1 MNVEVAEN
9 KLINRTI
16 AMLRMARQVIEK
28 MHSEMKGESFQE
40 EPSLSDLVLVAQI
53 IGQNSAI
60 DRMGEM
66 SGPLSAPGKEGEIA
80 GTLVGVQLPDVVV
93 FWSEKPM
100 GWFVNVNPEFQQET
114 QLCKTPE
121 ELLLALQQAAAV
133 CGMHRPQEPKQP

>member
-9 KLINRTI
+9 KLINRTV

-28 MHSEMKGESFQE
+28 LHSESSTMKDGAFQE

-53 IGQNSAI
+53 IGQHSMM

-66 SGPLSAPGKEGEIA
+66 PGPMTVPSGEGLI
-80 GTLVGVQLPDVVV
+80 GVQMPDVVV

-100 GWFVNVNPEFQQET
+100 GWFVNVNPGLQQEP
-114 QLCKTPE
+114 QFCKTPE
-121 ELLLALQQAAAV
+121 ELLIALQQAAAV
-133 CGMHRPQEPKQP
+133 CGLNRPQGPKQP